1 MLEEVKSRKR
11 FTHALLS
18 QNAHIVEVRG
28 KELLL
33 GFTSQGT
40 LERFQGGG
48 SIDVLR
54 DCLVEVVGADLQIRA
69 SVDGGPSQV
78 GRQSGQ
84 RPAEQPVQRPAEQP
98 GQRPAEQPAPRP
110 TRQAAPPPAEPAPPP
125 EDEWV
130 GEDDEVLDETGTDAA
145 ELLAS
150 QLGAQIIDEQDL

>member
-1 MLEEVKSRKR
+1 M
-11 FTHALLS
+11 
-18 QNAHIVEVRG
+18 
-28 KELLL
+28 
-33 GFTSQGT
+33 
-40 LERFQGGG
+40 
-48 SIDVLR
+48 LR

-69 SVDGGPSQV
+69 SVDGGPSQA
-78 GRQSGQ
+78 GQ
-84 RPAEQPVQRPAEQP
+84 QPVQRPAEQP
-98 GQRPAEQPAPRP
+98 VQRPAEQPAPRP